1 MSEDANFEFGLHR
14 IDHLK
19 DRKNRNKP
27 STCRMNSVKMGCIN
41 KALGVFYFDNKSTIM
56 NICSYLCIQT
66 YQIQAN
72 ATSCTHA
79 HNCLFTT
86 DEGI

>member
-1 MSEDANFEFGLHR
+1 
-14 IDHLK
+14 
-19 DRKNRNKP
+19 
-27 STCRMNSVKMGCIN
+27 MNSVKMDCIH
-41 KALGVFYFDNKSTIM
+41 KAPGVFYFDDKSEIM
-56 NICSYLCIQT
+56 NICSYLCVQT

-72 ATSCTHA
+72 ATSHTHA